1 MKEAALTTEDDV
13 LVGPVLAV
21 VSAIAGLR
29 LGDALVIAALELV
42 VRARV
47 FVDVGAERRLV
58 ARIAAVVVAVAVER
72 LQKKKKI
79 NNRLI
84 NEPQICGGDSNRRRE
99 RIVEQRPKRK

>member
-47 FVDVGAERRLV
+47 FIDVGAERRLV

-72 LQKKKKI
+72 LQKKI